1 MKIIDSIIVQ
11 HVLSNR
17 SDAMVW
23 AVYVQSTKQEMY
35 KTFCKSPQSAMR
47 YAFLLKYRTGVNI
60 SENCLAR
67 LSHELRHDRKAKA
80 KKIQKIA
87 NELAEKYSVNNLLHI
102 GSDKPLPRTNP
113 KVVKSTKLGV
123 AHIIGH
129 SEVAASV

>member
-1 MKIIDSIIVQ
+1 MKTINSIIVQ
-11 HVLSNR
+11 HVLSNK

-23 AVYVQSTKQEMY
+23 AVYVQGTKQEMF
-35 KTFCKSPQSAMR
+35 KTFCKSPLSAMR

-87 NELAEKYSVNNLLHI
+87 NELAEKYSVNNLLQI
-102 GSDKPLPRTNP
+102 GSSKQLPRKNI
-113 KVVKSTKLGV
+113 KEVKSTKLGV
-123 AHIIGH
+123 AHLIGH